1 MRVNL
6 SCHECVLVTTHE
18 SEEAARQGDLLN
30 PGCQHLEHISPQTA
44 LWDIQGILTSRTE
57 GKEGLGVR
65 PKEETEVKSR
75 VIDDTMWCLLR
86 DKSKCKKD
94 MGERENVLISTTKSK
109 QNRWAKFGN
118 KGTWNP
124 FKLKYT
130 LTQKSAHEYKERLSP
145 VCLVSLLRKEEVKK
159 SPF

>member
-1 MRVNL
+1 MDVYWSLPMRARRL
-6 SCHECVLVTTHE
+6 PAKVTSWTLDVSTRSTLAPRLHCE
-18 SEEAARQGDLLN
+18 IHR
-30 PGCQHLEHISPQTA
+30 
-44 LWDIQGILTSRTE
+44 ILTSRTE

-65 PKEETEVKSR
+65 PKEESEVKSR

-86 DKSKCKKD
+86 DKSKCERD

-109 QNRWAKFGN
+109 QNRWAEFGN

-124 FKLKYT
+124 FKLKHT